1 MAVTLF
7 YFSICIDLQ
16 YFVCEWNALL
26 VNRFIA
32 PINLFNLS
40 KGNAK
45 NQNALNQNEEIET
58 VPCAFFI
65 ADSQSSIHYSQHLH
79 RILHE
84 AMKSFH
90 LTRTHTQA
98 NMVSLVVLILWPD
111 FFLHCITVATKRC
124 ALQMRITNR
133 EHTNIKLVCSRAIST
148 LVFFAHY
155 NWYWSGVESRENYHS
170 KNWST
175 CGLKP

>member
-32 PINLFNLS
+32 PINLCNLS

-45 NQNALNQNEEIET
+45 NQNALKQNEEIET

-65 ADSQSSIHYSQHLH
+65 ADSQSSIHYSQHFHQL
-79 RILHE
+79 LHE
-84 AMKSFH
+84 VMKSFH

-111 FFLHCITVATKRC
+111 FFFALHYRSDKKVCIAN
-124 ALQMRITNR
+124 AYH
-133 EHTNIKLVCSRAIST
+133 ESRAHKHQACLLACNIDAG
-148 LVFFAHY
+148 FFRA
-155 NWYWSGVESRENYHS
+155 
-170 KNWST
+170 
-175 CGLKP
+175 L